1 MRFPFVPLLLLAL
14 PFLEIAGFVVV
25 GSHIGVL
32 WTLALVI
39 LAGVLGAV
47 LLRVQGFGS
56 MARIRTEL
64 AAGRDPS
71 QELANTVMI
80 LVAGVLLLIPGFITD
95 IFGLLLFL
103 PPVRQLAWRFLSKR
117 VTVMTGGFGGFGSTG
132 SGPRSGSRSGPGR
145 GNTIDL
151 DADEYSHEP
160 DGKPDN
166 DSTARGDSPWKR
178 IDSD

>member
-103 PPVRQLAWRFLSKR
+103 PPVRQLAWRFLSR
-117 VTVMTGGFGGFGSTG
+117 RITVTTGGFGGFGSA
-132 SGPRSGSRSGPGR
+132 GSRSGPGSGSGR
-145 GNTIDL
+145 DRTIDL
-151 DADEYSHEP
+151 DSDEYSHEP
-160 DGKPDN
+160 GKKPDN
-166 DSTARGDSPWKR
+166 ESPTRGDSPWKR

>member
-1 MRFPFVPLLLLAL
+1 MRFPFVPLFLLAL

-32 WTLALVI
+32 WTLGLVI

-56 MARIRTEL
+56 MARIRAEI

-71 QELANTVMI
+71 RELANTVMI

-103 PPVRQLAWRFLSKR
+103 PPVRQLAWRFLGR
-117 VTVMTGGFGGFGSTG
+117 RITVTTGGFPGFGSAG
-132 SGPRSGSRSGPGR
+132 SDPRSESGR
-145 GNTIDL
+145 DRTIDL

-160 DGKPDN
+160 DRKPGN
-166 DSTARGDSPWKR
+166 GSPPRGDSPWKR